1 MPIILPADI
10 NTIINS
16 KIALLI
22 AEYNYDICADIRDL
36 RLRFY
41 ANHKIIRGELV
52 DIPCIVNF
60 MSLKKQRQREKSRP
74 LYQSPQG
81 FRTFTKRIIFVDE
94 PEDST
99 PFDFSALK
107 ILTSS

>member
-1 MPIILPADI
+1 MSVILPADI

-16 KIALLI
+16 KIASLI

-41 ANHKIIRGELV
+41 ANTKIIRGELV
-52 DIPCIVNF
+52 DIPFIVNF
-60 MSLKKQRQREKSRP
+60 MSLKKQRQRQKS
-74 LYQSPQG
+74 G
-81 FRTFTKRIIFVDE
+81 TFTKRIIFVDE

>member
-1 MPIILPADI
+1 MPIILPSDI
-10 NTIINS
+10 NTLIKS
-16 KIALLI
+16 KIAVLI
-22 AEYNYDICADIRDL
+22 AEYNYDICTDIRKLGL
-36 RLRFY
+36 RVY
-41 ANHKIIRGELV
+41 ANPKIIRGELV

-60 MSLKKQRQREKSRP
+60 MSLKKQRQRQKK
-74 LYQSPQG
+74 
-81 FRTFTKRIIFVDE
+81 RTFTKRIIFVDE